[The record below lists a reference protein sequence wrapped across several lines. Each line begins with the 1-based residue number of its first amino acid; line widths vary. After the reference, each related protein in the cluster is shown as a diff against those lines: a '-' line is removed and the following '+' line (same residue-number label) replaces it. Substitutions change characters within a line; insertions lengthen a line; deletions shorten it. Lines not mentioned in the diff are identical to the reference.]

1 MDDMDQYER
10 PEDLEF
16 MIEKRNEQK
25 ELVSEAV
32 VDDMEQIDSYMIIW
46 VVLLITTAVLAVI
59 CAAQACKILCN
70 DIKKKTRC

>member
-16 MIEKRNEQK
+16 MIENRNEQK

-32 VDDMEQIDSYMIIW
+32 VDDMEQIDSYMVIW
-46 VVLLITTAVLAVI
+46 GVLLIATAVFAGI
-59 CAAQACKILCN
+59 CVAQTIKAAFLFRKEKL
-70 DIKKKTRC
+70 